1 MAKYSV
7 QDFGRGGHLFIY
19 HGGSLLF
26 YHYQREAPGSGR
38 FITDKRVWER
48 RTVLSEDGFWGL
60 ILGGALGIWGAY
72 YPRSLSVAWA
82 AWDIGWKREIG
93 LRQEKTPKGRKILE

>member
-1 MAKYSV
+1 M
-7 QDFGRGGHLFIY
+7 
-19 HGGSLLF
+19 
-26 YHYQREAPGSGR
+26 
-38 FITDKRVWER
+38 
-48 RTVLSEDGFWGL
+48 SEDGFWGL